1 MFKSVASALVFAVAL
16 APSVLLAERT
26 TGDIAG
32 VVTDQLG
39 QAHANY
45 QVRARQMS
53 LAGAVVA
60 VGATTAT
67 GNFVLP
73 DLAPGNDYV
82 LEVLST
88 GAVVGTSRMVTVTAG
103 KAASVRLTAMGGAPM
118 APAPR
123 GVASFL
129 LNPFLIGGV
138 IAVAIAVPVFIATRD
153 DASASS

>member
-32 VVTDQLG
+32 VVTDRLG

-82 LEVLST
+82 LEVLSA
-88 GAVVGTSRMVTVTAG
+88 GAVVATSRMVTVTAG
-103 KAASVRLTAMGGAPM
+103 KAASVRLTAMGEAPM
-118 APAPR
+118 APAPPR
-123 GVASFL
+123 FVGIPLAGL
-129 LNPFLIGGV
+129 LIGSALLV
-138 IAVAIAVPVFIATRD
+138 TLVAVTVAFND
-153 DASASS
+153 DASPSR